1 MKHRELRPWRLE
13 SHGTS
18 LNALVD
24 RLSTPVLLMRTG
36 MLRYSNS
43 AGQEVL
49 RQAEYLVLRDG
60 YIQLRSER
68 QNRKL
73 ANMLS
78 ATPSDDSTL
87 VTSQQSSALRLIDVE
102 GRPAVLIVQAL
113 RWQASINGLP
123 LADAVFFLIHADKIE
138 LVSCPR
144 SLCP

>member
-1 MKHRELRPWRLE
+1 
-13 SHGTS
+13 
-18 LNALVD
+18 
-24 RLSTPVLLMRTG
+24 